1 MNEKQF
7 IGRFLMWYYDSTSLP
22 DKVNEERLSDLAY
35 WARALQAR
43 HIKKAVKK
51 IERDSDSYRRVI
63 KKYHLKTGKILEK
76 SQKKCK
82 NLKKRISKF
91 L

>member
-7 IGRFLMWYYDSTSLP
+7 IGRFLTWYYDSTSLP
-22 DKVNEERLSDLAY
+22 DKVNEVRLSDLAY

-51 IERDSDSYRRVI
+51 IEKDGDSYKRVI
-63 KKYHLKTGKILEK
+63 KKYHLKTKKTLEK
-76 SQKKCK
+76 TQEKCLF
-82 NLKKRISKF
+82 LK
-91 L
+91 LHQ